1 MGLSLLPLDFSLILL
16 VASRLLPSYST
27 DNKTS
32 RLMVKGFSTVRD
44 TQRGSQ
50 SYMKKMR
57 GRREIE
63 VSRRRK
69 RGTQEERDR
78 STQYSVP

>member
-1 MGLSLLPLDFSLILL
+1 
-16 VASRLLPSYST
+16 
-27 DNKTS
+27 
-32 RLMVKGFSTVRD
+32 MVKRFSTVRD

-50 SYMKKMR
+50 SYMKKRR

-63 VSRRRK
+63 MSRRRK

-78 STQYSVP
+78 STQFSVPKVLSVAQTPTKIHRIGLGREGERRK